1 MKQIKKT
8 FGIIAW
14 LAAIMLLALAC
25 SNFLDADAG
34 YSDNLAK
41 CQKNCENEDGKAFK
55 MTYHDYLQLLNF
67 RRPLLAHL

>member
-25 SNFLDADAG
+25 SNFLDVDAG
-34 YSDNLAK
+34 YTDNLAK
-41 CQKNCENEDGKAFK
+41 RQKNSESEDGKNYGK
-55 MTYHDYLQLLNF
+55 RISLL
-67 RRPLLAHL
+67 PLSISWFCEITALS

>member
-25 SNFLDADAG
+25 SNSLDTRAG
-34 YSDNLAK
+34 YTDNLAK
-41 CQKNCENEDGKAFK
+41 CQKNGENEDGKIFK
-55 MTYHDYLQLLNF
+55 MTYHDYLKLINL
-67 RRPLLAHL
+67 RCPMLV